1 MIDFNEE
8 IKMSKAKEPVYYAEY
23 LQLDKILNSQY
34 PKSAKY
40 GKEAHDETLFIIVH
54 QTYELWF
61 KQILHELDSVL
72 DVFKKDFVDEET
84 IGNLVLRL
92 RRVTEIQKVMIEQ
105 VRIMETMTPL
115 DFLEFRDFLIPA
127 SGFQSF
133 QFRIVENKLG
143 LKADARL
150 MYNKNIY
157 SNVLSEEHK
166 ALMAKVES
174 EISLFEL
181 LERWLERIPFLD
193 FKGFNF
199 LINYKKAVE
208 TMLDSDK
215 QIIMENPN
223 FSEKDK
229 QNQLLELEKT
239 KENFSAIFD
248 EDMHNELVKQGKR
261 RLSFKATQAALFI
274 NLYRDNPILH
284 LPFRFLTH
292 LIDIDELFSTWRYRH
307 SVMVHRMIGTK
318 IGTGGSS
325 GYNYLKATIDTHKIF
340 TDLFNLSTFLIP
352 RSMLPELPVEIKK
365 QLGFYQTYTD

>member
-8 IKMSKAKEPVYYAEY
+8 IKMSKAKEPVYYSEY
-23 LQLDKILNSQY
+23 LQLDTILNSQH

-208 TMLDSDK
+208 TMLASDK

-365 QLGFYQTYTD
+365 QLGFYQTYTE

>member
-1 MIDFNEE
+1 MNI
-8 IKMSKAKEPVYYAEY
+8 V
-23 LQLDKILNSQY
+23 
-34 PKSAKY
+34 
-40 GKEAHDETLFIIVH
+40 AHDETLFIIVH

-115 DFLEFRDFLIPA
+115 DFLEFIDFLIPA

-223 FSEKDK
+223 FSE
-229 QNQLLELEKT
+229 N
-239 KENFSAIFD
+239 I
-248 EDMHNELVKQGKR
+248 R
-261 RLSFKATQAALFI
+261 
-274 NLYRDNPILH
+274 
-284 LPFRFLTH
+284 
-292 LIDIDELFSTWRYRH
+292 
-307 SVMVHRMIGTK
+307 
-318 IGTGGSS
+318 
-325 GYNYLKATIDTHKIF
+325 
-340 TDLFNLSTFLIP
+340 
-352 RSMLPELPVEIKK
+352 
-365 QLGFYQTYTD
+365 